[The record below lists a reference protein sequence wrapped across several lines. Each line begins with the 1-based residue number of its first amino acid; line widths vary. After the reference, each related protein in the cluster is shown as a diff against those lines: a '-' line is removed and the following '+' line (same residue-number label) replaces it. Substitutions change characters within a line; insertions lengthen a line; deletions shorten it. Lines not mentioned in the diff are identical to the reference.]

1 MSALVQRSARLP
13 VLAWLIASLLATVV
27 PAVPAAESSS
37 DSLHA
42 DLAAASAALAELR
55 EQRFREQAAEVVND
69 DAGNAR
75 FDLGISAANAELESL
90 MLAVD
95 ELPPQTVTINPEDR
109 DALHARGG
117 LLPLAALPL
126 TEGSHRLSVDWT
138 LRGEPPRHNE
148 VALEIS
154 ASGSSDRELR
164 LERKQPLAGLTLT
177 LIEWKADEQRQ
188 SPFVRWAE
196 SLIDQAPR
204 SNGYQPG
211 NPDDPRW
218 RRARHLLARDRPWLA
233 AIALRQREAA
243 SAADPATAALLAEAA
258 ARCGLM
264 VTADDALA
272 RAKSA
277 DRNLYSEA
285 VLAVAQRH
293 LADDQA
299 DAAMYTLDALPPKPV
314 PAVRNEAVLVR
325 ARALLALGRADRA
338 SQTLQSAEVDPV
350 HLASAPVDER
360 LRAGLIQY
368 DLGLALIASGAIE
381 RGRAL
386 LDRLGR
392 ANAKETIEQ
401 ALRDRANLTLA
412 SDFLRA
418 GQGATARPIFERVP
432 LEGPYSNLALLGLGW
447 AALGP
452 QGEKQSATAKGD
464 DADRG
469 ETPKFILKAMQRRGL
484 IDCEDYNSRAL
495 APTELCQR
503 LPPFE
508 QAEVP
513 DDPAGLAAEALIVW
527 QELAQRDPRDP
538 AVREAWVASGRAAAR
553 AGRHGEAGAHYDAA
567 VAKLEAALSSNAAA
581 VTSAATT
588 VALAAL
594 EPGQTLSAD
603 ILAGFEV
610 AKGLDAAPISS
621 TLHRLLAE
629 IAELRW
635 LIESSASTGDDN
647 EALTALSARQQALL
661 PSLVTAM
668 HAGER
673 RRLLAW
679 LTAGRAG
686 IAAVTDPALPKAS
699 ADGGTQRSAQ

>member
-1 MSALVQRSARLP
+1 MSARVQRSAGLP
-13 VLAWLIASLLATVV
+13 VLAWLIAGWLAAGSQTAQAVEGV
-27 PAVPAAESSS
+27 P

-42 DLAAASAALAELR
+42 ELTAASTALAVAR
-55 EQRFREQAAEVVND
+55 EQRFRQQAAETVSD
-69 DAGNAR
+69 ETGSTR

-90 MLAVD
+90 VLSID
-95 ELPPQTVTINPEDR
+95 EVALQTVTIAPEDR
-109 DALHARGG
+109 AALHARGG

-126 TEGSHRLSVDWT
+126 AEGAHRLSVDWT
-138 LRGEPPRHNE
+138 LRGEPPRRSE
-148 VALEIS
+148 FAFEIG
-154 ASGSSDRELR
+154 AGSSERELR
-164 LERKQPLAGLTLT
+164 LERRQPLAGLSLT
-177 LIEWKADEQRQ
+177 LIEWKAGEQRQ
-188 SPFVRWAE
+188 SPFERWAE
-196 SLIDQAPR
+196 ALIDEAPR

-233 AIALRQREAA
+233 AIALTQLEAA
-243 SAADPATAALLAEAA
+243 SATDPATAALLAEAA
-258 ARCGLM
+258 ARCGLIA
-264 VTADDALA
+264 TADAALA
-272 RAKSA
+272 RAKLA
-277 DRNLYSEA
+277 DRSLYSEA

-293 LADDQA
+293 LTDGQA
-299 DAAMYTLDALPPKPV
+299 DAAMQALDALPLKLV
-314 PAVRNEAVLVR
+314 PAVRNEAVLAR
-325 ARALLALGRADRA
+325 ARALFALGRADRA
-338 SQTLQSAEVDPV
+338 TQTLQSAEVDPV
-350 HLASAPVDER
+350 RLASAPVDER

-368 DLGLALIASGAIE
+368 DLGLALIASGATE

-392 ANAKETIEQ
+392 ADGKEAIEQ

-418 GQGATARPIFERVP
+418 GQGATARPIFERIP

-464 DADRG
+464 DAGRG
-469 ETPKFILKAMQRRGL
+469 ETPKFILKAMQRRRL
-484 IDCEDYNSRAL
+484 IDCEDYNRRAL

-538 AVREAWVASGRAAAR
+538 AVREAWVAAGRAAAR
-553 AGRHGEAGAHYDAA
+553 AGRRKEAGEHYDAA

-581 VTSAATT
+581 AASATSTVT
-588 VALAAL
+588 LAAL
-594 EPGQTLSAD
+594 EPGQALSAD
-603 ILAGFEV
+603 IVAGFEV
-610 AKGLDAAPISS
+610 AQGLDAAPVSAA
-621 TLHRLLAE
+621 LHCLLAQ

-635 LIESSASTGDDN
+635 LIESVASTGDDG

-661 PSLVTAM
+661 PSLATAM
-668 HAGER
+668 HAAER
-673 RRLLAW
+673 RQLLAW
-679 LTAGRAG
+679 LAAGRAG
-686 IAAVTDPALPKAS
+686 IAAIADPALPGPSPDSGA
-699 ADGGTQRSAQ
+699 QRSAQ